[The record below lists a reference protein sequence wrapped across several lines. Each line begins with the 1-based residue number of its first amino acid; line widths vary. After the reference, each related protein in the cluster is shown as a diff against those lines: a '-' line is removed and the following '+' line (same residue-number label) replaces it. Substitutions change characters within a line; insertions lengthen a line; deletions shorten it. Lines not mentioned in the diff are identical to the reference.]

1 LLYVGLET
9 VGLRILY
16 ETFVPFYLVA
26 FLDLQI
32 FFFRV
37 VIVFQ
42 QVFMFFNYI
51 AQNEIQE
58 HYNSLFGLGRSYTA
72 GISLVPELLSTRITV
87 YWGQLEAISH
97 LKY

>member
-1 LLYVGLET
+1 MLYVGLET

-32 FFFRV
+32 LFFRV

-51 AQNEIQE
+51 AQNEIQGVLQL
-58 HYNSLFGLGRSYTA
+58 YLASVG
-72 GISLVPELLSTRITV
+72 PTR
-87 YWGQLEAISH
+87 
-97 LKY
+97 